1 MSKNVINKIK
11 EKATVDLSQQLELI
25 KTSLKNKL
33 NGEVINGI
41 DAETSISDLRILNLL
56 LSSNYIAI
64 RTSITG
70 NLKIR
75 ID

>member
-11 EKATVDLSQQLELI
+11 EKATIDLSQHLEFI

-56 LSSNYIAI
+56 LSSNYITI